1 MSKTMRS
8 EELKVHCDEA
18 ISHLQKLLDEF
29 SSSDCSKTMKRAMLL
44 AYWIKTYIQYIRK
57 EDEFAPQSVF
67 KLKRGSI
74 VRVEFGYRVGR
85 ELGGRHYA
93 VVLDTNNSIY
103 RNTVTVVPLGS
114 LKPDQPLDQC
124 SVMLGDGIYGPIYK
138 KVEALIQ
145 DANRTITEAE
155 AMNEE
160 IKAASPEDA
169 PSLRAVQRQK
179 LAAARRSIETAK
191 SWIREVSQMK
201 PGSVAKVDQ
210 ITTISKMR
218 ISDPLKKTHPLYGVR
233 LSPDDLDK
241 IDRSLL
247 KLYFPKQA

>member
-1 MSKTMRS
+1 MSKTMQP
-8 EELKVHCDEA
+8 EELKTHCNEA
-18 ISHLQKLLDEF
+18 ISHLQKLLDDF
-29 SSSDCSKTMKRAMLL
+29 SSSNCSKTMKRAMLL

-67 KLKRGSI
+67 RLKRGSI
-74 VRVEFGYRVGR
+74 VRVEFGYRVGK

-93 VVLDTNNSIY
+93 VVLDAENSMY

-114 LKPDQPLDQC
+114 LKPDQPPDPFN
-124 SVMLGDGIYGPIYK
+124 VMLDDGIYGPIYK
-138 KVEALIQ
+138 KVNALIQ
-145 DANRTITEAE
+145 DANHTIDEAD
-155 AMNEE
+155 AMNEK
-160 IKAASPEDA
+160 IKTASPEDA

-179 LAAARRSIETAK
+179 LAAARKSIETAK
-191 SWIREVSQMK
+191 SWINEVSQMK

-233 LSPDDLDK
+233 LSPNDLDK
-241 IDRSLL
+241 IDRSLM